1 VLFLTSFQIAR
12 AQTQLATVQ
21 LNPYPQAISY
31 NPVTNKIYV
40 VDEPTSEV
48 AEIDGISFQATLI
61 SLGPTSQQALNAA
74 IRINPNTNTIY
85 VTNVVDNN
93 IAIVSGATHAV
104 SFVAAG
110 VNPVAMEINLVTNKL
125 YVANFGSNTVTVLN
139 GATNSVKSLNV
150 GASPSA
156 IAINPITNATSAS
169 LTVTTT
175 LSRKYPCRPFH
186 SF

>member
-1 VLFLTSFQIAR
+1 MGHENFFHSRVYPWDPKGGNMTILVRFGRYLLAAVLFLTCLQIAR

-48 AEIDGISFQATLI
+48 AEIDGISFQATFI

-110 VNPVAMEINLVTNKL
+110 VNPVA
-125 YVANFGSNTVTVLN
+125 N
-139 GATNSVKSLNV
+139 GNQS
-150 GASPSA
+150 GHQQ
-156 IAINPITNATSAS
+156 
-169 LTVTTT
+169 T
-175 LSRKYPCRPFH
+175 LRCKFRG
-186 SF
+186 